1 MGAGTNS
8 TKHEFIF
15 CVVNQTTF
23 QELRNARFPPNL
35 ATKRISV
42 SRRGIRKDSFENF
55 HFRGHLPPKFELEYQ
70 SNMYLTQSRL
80 QVTVCTAERYYLLH
94 VVVQG
99 PGSFRGRSTFL
110 YDVWLRSYGASK
122 LQNFR
127 ILAYFLHI
135 KPLKRTFWWSAYS
148 PGVTSQND
156 YDFSTWQLKVQRD
169 AFRHQRFPATSG
181 KEAWEPQTPQI
192 FPYGKSWLYPYRI
205 QLHGASDL
213 DQRCLKTRRSA
224 VVAFIGAS
232 HQISLPLSPK
242 PHLGGPFNA
251 KPIIERVLHK
261 SHVNGATK
269 LKLYIYIG
277 IGKYLSVCQN
287 YSTRGRL
294 RGRSAT

>member
-1 MGAGTNS
+1 
-8 TKHEFIF
+8 
-15 CVVNQTTF
+15 
-23 QELRNARFPPNL
+23 
-35 ATKRISV
+35 
-42 SRRGIRKDSFENF
+42 
-55 HFRGHLPPKFELEYQ
+55 
-70 SNMYLTQSRL
+70 
-80 QVTVCTAERYYLLH
+80 
-94 VVVQG
+94 
-99 PGSFRGRSTFL
+99 
-110 YDVWLRSYGASK
+110 
-122 LQNFR
+122 
-127 ILAYFLHI
+127 
-135 KPLKRTFWWSAYS
+135 
-148 PGVTSQND
+148 
-156 YDFSTWQLKVQRD
+156 LKVQRD

-287 YSTRGRL
+287 FSARARLGAQRSLLYWDLHNFSETTRAKNL
-294 RGRSAT
+294 NLKIPLDMPW